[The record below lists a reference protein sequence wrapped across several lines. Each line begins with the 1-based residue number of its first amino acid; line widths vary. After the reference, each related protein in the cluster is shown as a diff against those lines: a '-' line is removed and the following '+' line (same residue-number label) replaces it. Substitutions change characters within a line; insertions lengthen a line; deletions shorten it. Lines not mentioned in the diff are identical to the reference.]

1 MKYLLSLFISGL
13 VFISSNLYGSTAFF
27 SETLTI
33 GTTTSSSVSSTAK
46 DPELKYVLISVENAD
61 LRFWY
66 DGTTPA
72 TNTGHLLLKDNFIV
86 IEGINNVSNLKLIS
100 AGTSSVIVRLS
111 YEK

>member
-1 MKYLLSLFISGL
+1 MRKYLLSL
-13 VFISSNLYGSTAFF
+13 VFIGLICFPIYGSTAFF

-33 GTTTSSSVSSTAK
+33 GTVTAVGISTAAK
-46 DPELKYVLISVENAD
+46 DAELKSALISAETAD

-72 TNTGHLLLKDNFIV
+72 TNTGHLLLKNNLIV
-86 IEGINNVSNLKLIS
+86 IEGINNLRNLLMIS
-100 AGTSSVIVRLS
+100 AGTSSVKVGIS